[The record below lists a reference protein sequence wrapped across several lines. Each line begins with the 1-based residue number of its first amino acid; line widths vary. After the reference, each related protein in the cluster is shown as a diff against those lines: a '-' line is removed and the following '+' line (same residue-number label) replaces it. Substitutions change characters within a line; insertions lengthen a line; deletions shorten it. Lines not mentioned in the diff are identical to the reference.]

1 MKCDVAVVGAGLGGL
16 CAAAKLAHAGY
27 KTIVLERFPIL
38 GGRYT
43 FVDHKGCKIPTGAV
57 SMIFGKDEPSYKIM
71 EEVNAPKIELK
82 NLGPPLAKYRLNG
95 KIVTIPETKGVLR
108 FLMSEVSDDKAE
120 IKRVMNAV
128 MGAMTWQVP
137 SDSISM
143 KEWLLQYTAHP
154 KIHGIFH
161 VQSATWIGLNLHE
174 ISAGEFMRV
183 LRMFPGKGPGTYPKN
198 GLKDVIDSLATA
210 VTDNGGETWTETK
223 VKEIV
228 VEDGKVRGVVAE
240 KGKEKLEI
248 EAMVVVSN
256 VGPTMTIKLAKE
268 ENFDRGYL
276 NEVREK
282 IRPAV
287 FMEWAWL
294 CDKPP
299 LDFSGYVFTTD
310 TRRPAYFCV
319 PSLAWPEYA
328 PKGKHLLF
336 GGILPQSNLFP
347 YNPTE
352 EEEIFFQDVK
362 DVFPDFESYGPK
374 LIHRGNFRGDWP
386 VMRSWQGSGITPK
399 TSIENLYVVGDA
411 VSPHGYPMGSG
422 AAESGRIVADDIKA
436 RIELTKP

>member
-1 MKCDVAVVGAGLGGL
+1 MEKMKCDVAVVGAGLGGL

-43 FVDHKGCKIPTGAV
+43 FVEHKGCKIPTGAIA
-57 SMIFGKDEPSYKIM
+57 MIFGKDEPSYKVM

-82 NLGPPLAKYRLNG
+82 HLGPPPLKYRLNQ
-95 KIVTIPETKGVLR
+95 KIVAMPEKGGLGYLV
-108 FLMSEVSDDKAE
+108 SEVSDDKAE

-128 MGAMTWQVP
+128 MKALTWQVP

-143 KEWLLQYTAHP
+143 NDWLLQFTTNS
-154 KIHGIFH
+154 KIIGIFH
-161 VQSATWIGLNLHE
+161 VQGAIWTGLNLTE
-174 ISAGEFMRV
+174 IPAGEFMRI
-183 LRMFPGKGPGTYPKN
+183 LKRFPGSDYASYPKN

-228 VEDGKVRGVVAE
+228 VEDGRARGVVAE

-248 EAMVVVSN
+248 ESMVVVSN

-268 ENFDRGYL
+268 ENFDHGYL

-282 IRPAV
+282 IRPAG
-287 FMEWAWL
+287 FMDWVWL

-328 PKGKHLLF
+328 PKGKHILV
-336 GGILPQSNLFP
+336 GGMTPKSSLTK
-347 YNPTE
+347 YNPTK

-374 LIHRGNFRGDWP
+374 LIHRGNFWGDWP
-386 VMRSWQGSGITPK
+386 VTRSEQGRGVAPQ
-399 TSIENLYVVGDA
+399 TSVVNLYVVGDA
-411 VSPHGYPMGSG
+411 VTPPGYPAGAG
-422 AAESGRIVADDIKA
+422 AAESGRIVADDIKT
-436 RIELTKP
+436 RIKL